1 MGDLSDM
8 TPMDILKQ
16 QRDTYSRTISRMRKF
31 LMEKG
36 LEDEYDDWV
45 VAQIVVKRMTEECD
59 K

>member
-1 MGDLSDM
+1 MKDLTDY

-36 LEDEYDDWV
+36 LEKEYDDWV
-45 VAQIVVKRMTEECD
+45 VAQAVVKRMTEECG

>member
-1 MGDLSDM
+1 MADLSDM

-36 LEDEYDDWV
+36 LEAEYDDWV
-45 VAQIVVKRMTEECD
+45 IAQAVVKRMTEECG

>member
-31 LMEKG
+31 LTEKG
-36 LEDEYDDWV
+36 LETEYDDWV
-45 VAQIVVKRMTEECD
+45 VAQMVVKRMTEECG